1 MLFCV
6 IIILTVIFYLLYIFV
21 VWMKKNISNMKNFL
35 KIKSLDWIW
44 CGNSDDAKIC
54 RGPDHC
60 VRTHTYIYYTFR
72 TTCRNNIADGSC
84 CTMCCNW
91 VQTIQLVIWFKKT
104 LLLPNPKCW
113 FYFTKSFTCCF
124 YHGLLMLLVLEKW
137 KNHIPIDKY
146 VLSVSVTH

>member
-1 MLFCV
+1 MSTPKKSPFLLKVIIWIDHHINSYYNNTHPKSLKKISCCFV

-54 RGPDHC
+54 RGLDHC

-72 TTCRNNIADGSC
+72 TTCRNNIADGSR
-84 CTMCCNW
+84 CTLCCNW
-91 VQTIQLVIWFKKT
+91 VQTIQLVIWFFFKKRYT
-104 LLLPNPKCW
+104 Q
-113 FYFTKSFTCCF
+113 S
-124 YHGLLMLLVLEKW
+124 
-137 KNHIPIDKY
+137 
-146 VLSVSVTH
+146 